1 MAKVVVDMSMSLD
14 GFVPGPNDE
23 AGDGIVGVGG
33 ASTAQ
38 QCLNAGLVDAV
49 RVSLVPYLLGE
60 GVPIFAGL
68 ATPVVRA
75 PGRRPRPGVHPLSG
89 A

>member
-49 RVSLVPYLLGE
+49 RVSSSRTCSGREFPSS
-60 GVPIFAGL
+60 
-68 ATPVVRA
+68 
-75 PGRRPRPGVHPLSG
+75 PGSRHPS
-89 A
+89 